1 MKKINNNFKLALI
14 LGLGSLTSSP
24 QIVFSQTKQSQ
35 LVCRA
40 KAKEAAKS
48 AYDQCLSLAKED
60 EAENI
65 RKEYKAKFTKLKE
78 YYEQKLKK
86 LNLKAKTEAKATTSK
101 TPTET
106 SGVLP
111 QKTSRPSTDIESN
124 TSNFTPPLPVNTRD
138 EVIQSQTVPSSVNE
152 VAPVDSS
159 SEPTIRLKEVTP
171 KSERN
176 ERLESEPDLSI

>member
-1 MKKINNNFKLALI
+1 MKKLNNNFKLVFI

-40 KAKEAAKS
+40 KAKEAAKI

-65 RKEYKAKFTKLKE
+65 RKEYKAKFNKLKE

-86 LNLKAKTEAKATTSK
+86 LNLKAKTEAKTSPSNP
-101 TPTET
+101 TTET

-111 QKTSRPSTDIESN
+111 QKASRTSTEVESN
-124 TSNFTPPLPVNTRD
+124 TSNFTPPAPVNTRD
-138 EVIQSQTVPSSVNE
+138 EVIQPQTEPLVNE
-152 VAPVDSS
+152 VAPSDSNL
-159 SEPTIRLKEVTP
+159 EPTIRLKEAAP

-176 ERLESEPDLSI
+176 ERLESEPDLAI